1 MTKKEP
7 QKQPINENE
16 TPLKLLKLFSLPEAQ
31 KLLPAVE
38 GLMAQ
43 GKKLMTQIKKLDQEK
58 DGEKIA
64 ELAITV
70 NKILDDLE
78 ELGCQCKGIETG
90 LVDFPSVVNG
100 EIVYLCWKYGET
112 DINYWHRL
120 EDGFKGRIKID
131 QKVHFSPY
139 WKN

>member
-1 MTKKEP
+1 MAKKEP
-7 QKQPINENE
+7 VSENE
-16 TPLKLLKLFSLPEAQ
+16 TPLKLLKLFSLPEAK

-38 GLMAQ
+38 GLMAK
-43 GKKLMTQIKKLDQEK
+43 GRKLMTQIKKLDQDK
-58 DGEKIA
+58 DDKKIA
-64 ELAITV
+64 ELATAV

-100 EIVYLCWKYGET
+100 EIVYLCWKYGEG
-112 DINYWHRL
+112 DINFWHRL

>member
-1 MTKKEP
+1 MAKT
-7 QKQPINENE
+7 ENE
-16 TPLKLLKLFSLPEAQ
+16 TPQEVPLKLLKLFSLPEAK
-31 KLLPAVE
+31 KLLPIVE
-38 GLMAQ
+38 TLLAKGR
-43 GKKLMTQIKKLDQEK
+43 KLMTQIKKLDPDK
-58 DGEKIA
+58 DGKKTA
-64 ELAITV
+64 ELAKDV
-70 NKILDDLE
+70 NDILDQLE

-100 EIVYLCWKYGET
+100 EIVYLCWKYGES
-112 DINYWHRL
+112 DINFWHRL